1 VKAGLSI
8 AALFLSTAVYAQ
20 PSSSPGPYVIDLHGV
35 MSGLP
40 SGNAFH
46 PVLPDNTLVPRRG
59 FGFGAGAHVYLKK
72 LGPARLGVGVEIARA
87 RGTAMTPAPTTTSTT
102 TTATTSSSA
111 TATATSTLS
120 AASPIETATTVTL
133 VTPQVSFNFGARD
146 GWSYLSG
153 GYGSAQI
160 HGVASGQ
167 LTAPATGAATLVR
180 DEGRAAAVN
189 YGGGARWF
197 TREHVAVGFDLRF
210 HRIAAVGTQ
219 PVTRVFALSVGLSV
233 R

>member
-1 VKAGLSI
+1 MRAGLSI
-8 AALFLSTAVYAQ
+8 AALFFSTASFAQ
-20 PSSSPGPYVIDLHGV
+20 SSSSPGPYVIDLHGV

-40 SGNAFH
+40 SGSAFH
-46 PVLPDNTLVPRRG
+46 PVLPVNTLVPRRG
-59 FGFGAGAHVYLKK
+59 FGLGVAAHVYLVK
-72 LGPARLGVGVEIARA
+72 LGPARLGAGVEIARA
-87 RGTAMTPAPTTTSTT
+87 RGTAMTPATTTSTI

-111 TATATSTLS
+111 TATPALS
-120 AASPIETATTVTL
+120 AAAPIDTATTVTL

-160 HGVASGQ
+160 HGAASGQ
-167 LTAPATGAATLVR
+167 LTVPATGAATLIR

-197 TREHVAVGFDLRF
+197 IREHIAVGFDLRF

-219 PVTRVFALSVGLSV
+219 PGTRIFALSVGLSV

>member
-1 VKAGLSI
+1 
-8 AALFLSTAVYAQ
+8 
-20 PSSSPGPYVIDLHGV
+20 
-35 MSGLP
+35 
-40 SGNAFH
+40 
-46 PVLPDNTLVPRRG
+46 VLPVNTLVPKRG
-59 FGFGAGAHVYLKK
+59 FGLGAGAHVYLVK

-87 RGTAMTPAPTTTSTT
+87 RGTAMTPATTTSTT

-111 TATATSTLS
+111 TATPALS
-120 AASPIETATTVTL
+120 AASPIDAATTITL

-160 HGVASGQ
+160 HGAASGQ
-167 LTAPATGAATLVR
+167 LTAPATGTATLVR

-197 TREHVAVGFDLRF
+197 IREHVAVGFDLRF

-219 PVTRVFALSVGLSV
+219 PGTRIFALSVGLSV

>member
-8 AALFLSTAVYAQ
+8 AALFLSTAAFAQ
-20 PSSSPGPYVIDLHGV
+20 PSSSPGPYVIDLRGV

-40 SGNAFH
+40 SGSAFH
-46 PVLPDNTLVPRRG
+46 PVLPVNTLVPKRG
-59 FGFGAGAHVYLKK
+59 FGLGAGAHVYLVK

-87 RGTAMTPAPTTTSTT
+87 RGTAMTPATTSMI
-102 TTATTSSSA
+102 TTAATSSSA
-111 TATATSTLS
+111 TATPALS
-120 AASPIETATTVTL
+120 AASPIDTATTITL

-160 HGVASGQ
+160 HGAGSGQ
-167 LTAPATGAATLVR
+167 LTPPAAGTATLVR

-197 TREHVAVGFDLRF
+197 IREHVAVGFDLRF

-219 PVTRVFALSVGLSV
+219 PGARVFALSVGLSV

>member
-1 VKAGLSI
+1 MRAGLSI
-8 AALFLSTAVYAQ
+8 AALFFSTAAFAQ
-20 PSSSPGPYVIDLHGV
+20 SSSSPGPYVIDLHGV

-40 SGNAFH
+40 SGSAFH
-46 PVLPDNTLVPRRG
+46 PALPVNTLVPRRG
-59 FGFGAGAHVYLKK
+59 FGLGAGAHVYLKK

-87 RGTAMTPAPTTTSTT
+87 RGTAMTPATTTISTT
-102 TTATTSSSA
+102 TTATTSSS
-111 TATATSTLS
+111 ATATSTLS

-153 GYGSAQI
+153 GYGLAQI
-160 HGVASGQ
+160 HAAASGQ
-167 LTAPATGAATLVR
+167 LTAPATGTATLVR

-197 TREHVAVGFDLRF
+197 IREHVAVGFDLRF

-219 PVTRVFALSVGLSV
+219 PAARVFALSVGLSV

>member
-1 VKAGLSI
+1 MKAGLSI
-8 AALFLSTAVYAQ
+8 AALFFSTAAFAQ
-20 PSSSPGPYVIDLHGV
+20 SSSSPGPYVIDLHGL

-40 SGNAFH
+40 SGSAFH
-46 PVLPDNTLVPRRG
+46 PVLPVNTLVPKRG
-59 FGFGAGAHVYLKK
+59 FGLGAGAHVYLMK

-87 RGTAMTPAPTTTSTT
+87 RGTAVTPATTTTSTT
-102 TTATTSSSA
+102 TTATASSSA
-111 TATATSTLS
+111 MATPALS
-120 AASPIETATTVTL
+120 AASPIDTATTVTL

-160 HGVASGQ
+160 HGAASGQ
-167 LTAPATGAATLVR
+167 LAAPATGTATLIR

-197 TREHVAVGFDLRF
+197 IREHVAVGFDLRF

-219 PVTRVFALSVGLSV
+219 PGTRIFALSVGLSV

>member
-8 AALFLSTAVYAQ
+8 AALFFSTAAFAQ

-40 SGNAFH
+40 SGSAFH
-46 PVLPDNTLVPRRG
+46 PVLPVNTLVPRRG
-59 FGFGAGAHVYLKK
+59 FGLGAGAHVYLVK

-87 RGTAMTPAPTTTSTT
+87 RGTAMTPPTTTSTI

-111 TATATSTLS
+111 TATPALI
-120 AASPIETATTVTL
+120 AASPIDTATTVTL

-160 HGVASGQ
+160 HGAASGQ

-197 TREHVAVGFDLRF
+197 IREHVAVGFDLRF
-210 HRIAAVGTQ
+210 HRIAAVGMQ
-219 PVTRVFALSVGLSV
+219 PGTRVFALSVGLSV

>member
-1 VKAGLSI
+1 VRAGLSI
-8 AALFLSTAVYAQ
+8 AALFFSTAAFAQ
-20 PSSSPGPYVIDLHGV
+20 SSASPGPYVIDLHGL

-40 SGNAFH
+40 SGSAFH
-46 PVLPDNTLVPRRG
+46 PVLPVNTLVPRRG
-59 FGFGAGAHVYLKK
+59 FGLGAGAHVYLVK
-72 LGPARLGVGVEIARA
+72 LGPARLGVGLEIARA
-87 RGTAMTPAPTTTSTT
+87 RGTAMTPATTTSTT

-111 TATATSTLS
+111 TATPALS
-120 AASPIETATTVTL
+120 AASPIDTATTITL

-160 HGVASGQ
+160 HGAASGQ
-167 LTAPATGAATLVR
+167 LVAPAAGAATLVR
-180 DEGRAAAVN
+180 DEGRASAVN

-197 TREHVAVGFDLRF
+197 IREHIAVGFDLRF

-219 PVTRVFALSVGLSV
+219 PATRVFALSVGLSV

>member
-1 VKAGLSI
+1 VRAGLSI
-8 AALFLSTAVYAQ
+8 AALFFSTAAFAQ
-20 PSSSPGPYVIDLHGV
+20 SSSSPGPYVIDLHGV

-40 SGNAFH
+40 SGSAFH
-46 PVLPDNTLVPRRG
+46 PVLPVNTLVPKRG
-59 FGFGAGAHVYLKK
+59 FGLGAGAHVYLVK

-87 RGTAMTPAPTTTSTT
+87 RGTAMTPAATTSTI

-111 TATATSTLS
+111 TATPALS
-120 AASPIETATTVTL
+120 AASPIDAATTITL

-160 HGVASGQ
+160 HGAASGQ
-167 LTAPATGAATLVR
+167 LTAPATATLVR

-197 TREHVAVGFDLRF
+197 IREHVAVGFDLRF

-219 PVTRVFALSVGLSV
+219 PGTRVFALSVGLSV